1 MYATSIITRIIK
13 HISGNLYV
21 YPGGTI
27 APLLHEAKNDSINI
41 IVSKN
46 EQGAGYM
53 ALSEAAL
60 FHRPAF
66 VAVTSGPGITN
77 LITTIS
83 DAYFDSIP
91 LIIISGQVG
100 TADLDRC
107 DSIRQRGF
115 QEVSIVDMV
124 KPITKT
130 IFQPRSVEEIS
141 FAIHEATK
149 ISMDGRKGPILIDLP
164 MNIQLID
171 IDEDVLKNSVNI
183 DKMFSDKIEDDIQ
196 NDLLN
201 EVIFSLN
208 NAKKPL
214 VLLGA
219 GAQEE
224 YKIIRD
230 FLEKSNIPTIS
241 SLRGLGVIS
250 GDLFHGWIGHT
261 GTPWANSILFEAD
274 TILVLGSRLDV
285 RQTGSETKFLDNKKI
300 IHIDVDVE
308 ELVNCR
314 IKNTIKI
321 NSTIKNFI
329 EKINNKIEIKNI
341 NSWIEEIKEFKKVLK
356 LNDDGKNNEGLNPS
370 KVLMA
375 INEVIKDKNSF
386 ITTGV
391 GSHQHWAARYLDFD
405 NNKCRLF
412 TSAGHGTMGYGLPT
426 AIGLQYLNKDDLVIC
441 IDGDGSFQMNIQ
453 ELALIKE
460 LNLKVKILLL
470 NNDRL
475 SLVSQFQNITF
486 NDDPTTGNV
495 INPDFTAIVKAY
507 GIESLNMDVF
517 NPDLI
522 KKWINTDNASF
533 LHVKIK
539 YDAPISPM
547 LLGGQ
552 KLNEMWYYEKK

>member
-1 MYATSIITRIIK
+1 MFATSIITKIIK

-27 APLLHEAKNDSINI
+27 APLLHEAKRDGIDI

-53 ALSEAAL
+53 ALAEASL
-60 FHRPAF
+60 YHRPSF

-83 DAYFDSIP
+83 DAYFDSVP
-91 LIIISGQVG
+91 LIVISGQIG
-100 TADLDRC
+100 TTDLDRC

-124 KPITKT
+124 KPITKK

-141 FAIHEATK
+141 LAIHEAIK
-149 ISMDGRKGPILIDLP
+149 ISVDGRMGPVLIDLP

-171 IDEDVLKNSVNI
+171 IDENILKNYVHI
-183 DKMFSDKIEDDIQ
+183 DKLFLDKKEDDIK
-196 NDLLN
+196 NVLLD

-214 VLLGA
+214 VLVGA

-224 YKIIRD
+224 YKIIRE
-230 FLEKSNIPTIS
+230 FLEKLKIPTIS
-241 SLRGLGVIS
+241 SLRGLGVIN

-274 TILVLGSRLDV
+274 TVLVLGSRLDV
-285 RQTGSETKFLDNKKI
+285 RQTGSETKFLDSKKI
-300 IHIDVDVE
+300 IHIDVDKE

-321 NSTIKNFI
+321 NTSIKSFI
-329 EKINNKIEIKNI
+329 EKIDNKIEIKDI
-341 NSWIEEIKEFKKVLK
+341 SSWIEEIQEFKKTLK
-356 LNDDGKNNEGLNPS
+356 LNDEGKNKEGINPS
-370 KVLMA
+370 IVLQT
-375 INEVIKDKNSF
+375 INRMIKNKNTF

-391 GSHQHWAARYLDFD
+391 GSHQHWTARYIEFD
-405 NNKCRLF
+405 NDKCKFF

-507 GIESLNMDVF
+507 GIEAIYMDVY
-517 NPDLI
+517 NPDVI
-522 KKWINTDNASF
+522 EKWINSDNASF

>member
-1 MYATSIITRIIK
+1 MYATSIITKIIK
-13 HISGNLYV
+13 HTSGNLYV

-27 APLLHEAKNDSINI
+27 APLLYEAKKDGIDI

-53 ALSEAAL
+53 ALAEAAL

-66 VAVTSGPGITN
+66 VAVTSGPGVTN

-91 LIIISGQVG
+91 LIILSGQVG

-107 DSIRQRGF
+107 DKIRQRGF
-115 QEVSIVDMV
+115 QEVPIVDMV
-124 KPITKT
+124 KPITKR
-130 IFQPRSVEEIS
+130 IFQPRSIEEIS
-141 FAIHEATK
+141 FAIHDAIK
-149 ISMDGRKGPILIDLP
+149 VSSDGRKGPVLIDLP

-171 IDEDVLKNSVNI
+171 IDLNILNRLVNI
-183 DKMFSDKIEDDIQ
+183 DNLTINEKEY
-196 NDLLN
+196 DLNNSLLD
-201 EVIFSLN
+201 EVISSLS
-208 NAKKPL
+208 NAEKPL
-214 VLLGA
+214 VLLGS

-224 YKIIRD
+224 YKVVRD
-230 FLEKSNIPTIS
+230 FLEKSNIPAIS
-241 SLRGLGVIS
+241 SLRGLGVINN
-250 GDLFHGWIGHT
+250 DLFHGWIGHT

-285 RQTGSETKFLDNKKI
+285 RQTGSETKSLDNKKI

-308 ELVNCR
+308 ELANCR

-341 NSWIEEIKEFKKVLK
+341 NSWIEEINEFKKVLK

-370 KVLMA
+370 EVLMS
-375 INEVIKDKNSF
+375 INEIIKEKKSF

-391 GSHQHWAARYLDFD
+391 GSHQHWVARYLDFD

-453 ELALIKE
+453 ELALIKK

-495 INPDFTAIVKAY
+495 INPDFTSIVRAY
-507 GIESLNMDVF
+507 GIESRDMDVYT
-517 NPDLI
+517 PDLI
-522 KKWINTDNASF
+522 KEWISSDNASF

>member
-1 MYATSIITRIIK
+1 MFATSIITKIIK
-13 HISGNLYV
+13 HISGKLYV

-27 APLLHEAKNDSINI
+27 APLLHEAKKEGIDI

-53 ALSEAAL
+53 ALSEASL
-60 FHRPAF
+60 FHRPSF

-83 DAYFDSIP
+83 DAYFDSVP
-91 LIIISGQVG
+91 LIVISGQVG

-124 KPITKT
+124 KSITKS

-141 FAIHEATK
+141 EAIHQSIK
-149 ISMDGRKGPILIDLP
+149 ISMDGRKGPVLIDLP
-164 MNIQLID
+164 MNIQLIN
-171 IDEDVLKNSVNI
+171 INEDTLKNSVNI
-183 DKMFSDKIEDDIQ
+183 DNLFLNKKEDDIK
-196 NDLLN
+196 NVLLD
-201 EVIFSLN
+201 EIVFSLN

-214 VLLGA
+214 VLVGA

-224 YKIIRD
+224 YKLIRG
-230 FLEKSNIPTIS
+230 FLEKLKIPTIS
-241 SLRGLGVIS
+241 SLRGLGVIK

-285 RQTGSETKFLDNKKI
+285 RQTGSETKFLDSKTI
-300 IHIDVDVE
+300 IHIDVDKE

-321 NSTIKNFI
+321 NSSIKNFI
-329 EKINNKIEIKNI
+329 EKVNNKIEIKNI
-341 NSWIEEIKEFKKVLK
+341 SSWIEEIKEFKKVLK
-356 LNDDGKNNEGLNPS
+356 LNDDGENKEGINPS
-370 KVLMA
+370 KVLIA
-375 INEVIKDKNSF
+375 INEIIKSKKSF

-391 GSHQHWAARYLDFD
+391 GSHQHWAARYIDFD

-495 INPDFTAIVKAY
+495 VNPDFTAIVNAY
-507 GIESLNMDVF
+507 GIESLYMDVY
-517 NPDLI
+517 NSDLI
-522 KKWINTDNASF
+522 KKWINSDNASF